1 MIKYLLIGGAALGG
15 LALLTKD
22 KVTGIAAVAKELKV
36 SVTKLKNIK
45 LAGLQALNLTIDLQ
59 VFNPTPQNLTISTG
73 KVLTLSKIRFFDR
86 TGKFLGESYPQVSG
100 IEIPA
105 QSGLTVSNIPVV
117 INLQNAGAVLNTLVD
132 TALSQSQLQYELTF
146 EGLGQTFTIN
156 A

>member
-22 KVTGIAAVAKELKV
+22 KVSGIAAVAKELKV
-36 SVTKLKNIK
+36 NVTKLKNIK
-45 LAGLQALNLTIDLQ
+45 LNGLQSLSLFVDLQ
-59 VFNPTPQNLTISTG
+59 VYNPTQQDLTISTG
-73 KVLTLSKIRFFDR
+73 KILNLQKIRFFDR
-86 TGKFLGESYPQVSG
+86 TGKFLGESYPQIPG

-105 QSGLTVSNIPVV
+105 QNGINVSNIPVI
-117 INLQNAGAVLNTLVD
+117 INLQNAGALINAAAD
-132 TALSQSQLQYELTF
+132 AFLSQSQLKYELTF